1 MNANT
6 DLLEERYWSEKRQNK
21 VNGKMLK
28 AKRLQEGN

>member
-6 DLLEERYWSEKRQNK
+6 DLLQKRYWSEKDKISEWQD
-21 VNGKMLK
+21 VE